1 VALRAEGAAAG
12 QQLWVGSSRAR
23 GCGEELACLLAYRRA
38 LVKAVV
44 VRWIVVFGAGST
56 KLLSMSGTAACWHV
70 NCEVMHAQRSDDG
83 PWGGGTVASSRLELS
98 TEARQDSGC
107 SINV

>member
-1 VALRAEGAAAG
+1 VP
-12 QQLWVGSSRAR
+12 QQASSYGWVPLAR
-23 GCGEELACLLAYRRA
+23 GCGEELAGLLAYRRA

-70 NCEVMHAQRSDDG
+70 NCEVRHAQRSDDG
-83 PWGGGTVASSRLELS
+83 PWE
-98 TEARQDSGC
+98 EAQ
-107 SINV
+107 

>member
-1 VALRAEGAAAG
+1 
-12 QQLWVGSSRAR
+12 
-23 GCGEELACLLAYRRA
+23 
-38 LVKAVV
+38 VKAVV

-70 NCEVMHAQRSDDG
+70 NCEVRHAQRSDDG

-98 TEARQDSGC
+98 TEAGWTAVRQRQDSGC